1 MIRLITR
8 LIETIRRGVNTM
20 SQSTDNLTAAV
31 AANTTAINALI
42 AKLPS
47 PADTAA
53 VDAAT
58 TQLTANNAALVAATP
73 A

>member
-1 MIRLITR
+1 
-8 LIETIRRGVNTM
+8 M